1 MRLAALEGQGGEGF
15 RRMEGTAAMDRS
27 APSPRLTKAAHEFEG
42 QMMKE
47 LLTPL
52 TSGDALTGED
62 DSDAGVGSS
71 GALSQFASDALG
83 QALSVRGGFGIAD
96 RIVHEL
102 SHSGKPSGT
111 GKVTG
116 SLHQN
121 TANQTNE

>member
-1 MRLAALEGQGGEGF
+1 MRLAALEGQAGRVQEDGRNGGDGSIRTVSSADAGSARVRRPDDEGV
-15 RRMEGTAAMDRS
+15 AN
-27 APSPRLTKAAHEFEG
+27 
-42 QMMKE
+42 
-47 LLTPL
+47 PL

-116 SLHQN
+116 NLHGN